1 MADDEYSLQ
10 DLLSSSTASHTRS
23 KTPVKDY
30 RPSIYNNNPKD
41 SEGNVDVF
49 KYTTNSDISQSRID
63 YLEKQRSEY
72 VEKLHKKNEQYRTKS
87 LKLEAIEGQLKLVET
102 DKFELTKELDK
113 LKNEMGIMKLEN
125 DKFNNELI
133 TKSKEIDSQSR
144 RLATMDEIIA
154 KNNILTIELD
164 KKQDQFNSLNIEYM
178 KQLDSHTQLSQD
190 LATYKNN
197 EAQYEI
203 KIADLQQGLK
213 NKNELEKTIQAQIE
227 EIEHLNSILN
237 DVESEKEVLEKT
249 IEDGKALFLSERS
262 RYKKDID
269 ELTECL
275 EEAKKAEKI
284 AKENS
289 LRPLTDDEL
298 CGSVAI
304 SGDRNLV
311 RVIEELRQKL
321 IQSEASRK
329 KIHNQLQE
337 LRGNIRVFVRCRP
350 FLRYDGEENVHN
362 DSVHLQEDKSS
373 VKCHKDGTSVSTL
386 SRGTTSTPLYTFD
399 KVFNMAS
406 SQDDVYNEVQ
416 DLVQSALD
424 GYKVCIFSYG
434 QTGSGKTFTMTG
446 ERQGKLR
453 GIIPRAVEQVISN
466 VILKKEDGWTIT
478 VTASMVELYNEELR
492 DLLATAGSVK
502 QQLKISNL
510 SGQVTVAGL
519 TALEINTTNLII
531 GMRQLESLLD
541 QAARARTTAC
551 TGMNE
556 TSSRSHALFML
567 DINCRHADG
576 ITQMQ
581 GGLRLVDLAG
591 SERLDRTGTL
601 SDTIRLKETVNINK
615 SLSCLADVFLA
626 LNTKAQHVPF
636 RNSKLTMLLQD
647 CLSGDGKA
655 LMFVNVSPTQA
666 SSQETACSL
675 RFANQVNQVE
685 LGKAT
690 KNICIGLPPA
700 QAGKSAANA
709 QVATK
714 KTIFNEENTNLATEN
729 ENINPNVDNLP
740 VPPTKTQIQKVI
752 QTGSKRMSAINM
764 KPILATSEC
773 AAVPIAVPNDAQ
785 QQAKRQRTAD
795 VSRWR

>member
-10 DLLSSSTASHTRS
+10 DLLTSSSTAHIRS

-30 RPSIYNNNPKD
+30 RPSIYNNKD
-41 SEGNVDVF
+41 EANVDVF
-49 KYTTNSDISQSRID
+49 KYTTNSDITQSRID
-63 YLEKQRSEY
+63 YLEKQRNEY

-102 DKFELTKELDK
+102 DKFELTKELEK
-113 LKNEMGIMKLEN
+113 IKNDLGVTKLECE
-125 DKFNNELI
+125 KANNELAI
-133 TKSKEIDSQSR
+133 KSKEIESQSR
-144 RLATMDEIIA
+144 KLATMDEITVKSNA
-154 KNNILTIELD
+154 VTIELS
-164 KKQDQFNSLNIEYM
+164 KKQAELNSLNDDYS
-178 KQLDSHTQLSQD
+178 KQVDSFNQLSQE
-190 LATYKNN
+190 LSTYKNKEQQH
-197 EAQYEI
+197 EAT
-203 KIADLQQGLK
+203 IADLQEGLK
-213 NKNELEKTIQAQIE
+213 NKEELEKTIQAQTE
-227 EIEHLNSILN
+227 EIEHLNTMLN
-237 DVESEKEVLEKT
+237 EVESEKEVLEKT

-304 SGDRNLV
+304 SGDRNLI

-350 FLRYDGEENVHN
+350 FLRYDGEESTHN
-362 DSVHLQEDKSS
+362 DTVSVQEDKSC
-373 VKCHKDGTSVSTL
+373 VKCHKDGSSVSTL
-386 SRGTTSTPLYTFD
+386 SKGTSSTPLYTFD

-446 ERQGKLR
+446 DRQGKLR

-466 VILKKEDGWTIT
+466 VILMKEDGWTIT

-492 DLLATAGSVK
+492 DLLMPSGGVK

-510 SGQVTVAGL
+510 SGKVTVAGL

-567 DINCRHADG
+567 DITCRHSDG

-601 SDTIRLKETVNINK
+601 NDTTRLKETVNINK

-690 KNICIGLPPA
+690 KNICIGVQPA
-700 QAGKSAANA
+700 QVNKPVAAP
-709 QVATK
+709 QVAR
-714 KTIFNEENTNLATEN
+714 KTIVNEEQANVTIEN
-729 ENINPNVDNLP
+729 ENVNPNLDSLP
-740 VPPTKTQIQKVI
+740 VPPTKSQLQKVT
-752 QTGSKRMSAINM
+752 QAGSKRMSTVSM
-764 KPILATSEC
+764 KPIPTTNEC
-773 AAVPIAVPNDAQ
+773 VTASIPAAQSDSQ
-785 QQAKRQRTAD
+785 QLPKRQRTD

>member
-10 DLLSSSTASHTRS
+10 DLLSSSATAHARS

-30 RPSIYNNNPKD
+30 RPSIYNNPKD

-63 YLEKQRSEY
+63 YLEKQRNEY

-113 LKNEMGIMKLEN
+113 LKNEMGIMKLDNE
-125 DKFNNELI
+125 KLNNELI
-133 TKSKEIDSQSR
+133 AKSKEMESQLR
-144 RLATMDEIIA
+144 KLATMDEIIA
-154 KNNILTIELD
+154 KNNVLTIELN
-164 KKQDQFNSLNIEYM
+164 KKQDQFNGLNVEYM
-178 KQLDSHTQLSQD
+178 KQLDSHNQLSQD
-190 LATYKNN
+190 LSTYKNN
-197 EAQYEI
+197 EIQYET

-213 NKNELEKTIQAQIE
+213 NKEELEKTIQAQIE
-227 EIEHLNSILN
+227 EIDHLNSMLN
-237 DVESEKEVLEKT
+237 DIESEKEVLEKT

-329 KIHNQLQE
+329 KLHNQLQE

-350 FLRYDGEENVHN
+350 FLRYDGEESTHN
-362 DSVHLQEDKSS
+362 DSVQVQEDKSC
-373 VKCHKDGTSVSTL
+373 VKCHKDGNSVSTL

-466 VILKKEDGWTIT
+466 VILMKEDGWTIT

-492 DLLATAGSVK
+492 DLLTTAGSVK

-510 SGQVTVAGL
+510 SGKVTVAGL

-601 SDTIRLKETVNINK
+601 NDTTRLKETVNINK

-690 KNICIGLPPA
+690 KNICIGLQPA
-700 QAGKSAANA
+700 QSSKSAANA
-709 QVATK
+709 PTVAK
-714 KTIFNEENTNLATEN
+714 KAIVNEENTNLTIEN

-740 VPPTKTQIQKVI
+740 VPPPSKTQIQKVI
-752 QTGSKRMSAINM
+752 QTGTKRMSTISM
-764 KPILATSEC
+764 KPMPVTNEGV
-773 AAVPIAVPNDAQ
+773 AAPIAAPTDTQ